1 MPSHLDFWARA
12 RQRRCPPFFRLPTT
26 GRLLTWLLASTLAAP
41 ALAQPAHA
49 SDEATAPA
57 PLHHPTLPLQS
68 PQAPAEVDWTAA
80 NRAVAEFPRGHAD
93 IVNWEAHNAAA
104 TVVPPTPSP
113 PAAKTDGA
121 PHPGMRHKMPQQM
134 HDKGPH
140 PMPHGHHTDQP
151 TTPQGGRP

>member
-1 MPSHLDFWARA
+1 MPSHLDFWACA
-12 RQRRCPPFFRLPTT
+12 PQRRCPPFFRLPTT
-26 GRLLTWLLASTLAAP
+26 KCLLAWLLASTLAAP

-68 PQAPAEVDWTAA
+68 PQAPTEVDWAAA

-104 TVVPPTPSP
+104 TVAPPTPSP
-113 PAAKTDGA
+113 PAATTDGT
-121 PHPGMRHKMPQQM
+121 PHPGMRPQMPQQM

-140 PMPHGHHTDQP
+140 PMPHGHHTNQP
-151 TTPQGGRP
+151 TTAPGGRP